1 MYLEYINYQNVGAV
15 HNLSIP
21 FSFNQDGSP
30 KPIIFV
36 GENGSGKSI
45 LLSNIVDA
53 FYEIANKAYINVSIH
68 DGMSTKFYKVISPI
82 QISPGR
88 DYMAAYLR
96 FSDSGQPIEYI
107 FKGGVKNWETY
118 NIEKFN
124 DSQLNTALK
133 WQKDEE
139 NHKQVTFQGQMIGD
153 TQKEDIERIFS
164 SNVIC
169 CFPPDRYEKP
179 NWLADSYHTISESEH
194 LGLGEKYQGKLYTPL
209 TVSSPVNDNLKWL
222 LDVIVDSRAEV
233 IQTGAQLDEKGHAI
247 TFNGQPLFNYGF
259 AQRFNQR
266 NLSPLLNAR
275 SNVEQI
281 LTDILGKEVC
291 FELNMRNVKTS
302 GRFRVVEKNSG
313 DVVIPTFDSLST
325 GQMALF
331 NLFVTII
338 RYADYN
344 DVNKSIILND
354 ISGIVV
360 IDEVELHLHS
370 NLLREILPKLIKR
383 FPKVQFIITSHSPL
397 FILGM
402 ENSFGSSGYEM
413 YQMPDGRKIDAEMFS
428 EFQKAYEYLTYTQK
442 YQSDIT
448 TRINNSICK
457 PLVVTEGKTD
467 WIHLKAAYA
476 HLRTIEDHRTL
487 FEGMDIEFLEF
498 TDDMGDTQLCSLCKS
513 TAKVKRNNAVIFIA
527 DADKPAVTKDLAA
540 AIPSTLDTTE
550 PVKPYRLHSKDACS
564 KTYSFILPVP
574 QHRELTPLVSI
585 EHYYTDGQINRE
597 VECNDGI
604 KRRLY
609 MGKEFDS
616 TGMGDGVRC
625 GKKSINKCGDGRID
639 IIDDDV
645 YEAKK
650 DCTTNIA
657 LSKIEFAQHIAKRT
671 APFESVDFPSFLPIF
686 EIIREILV
694 AEGLITEQ

>member
-21 FSFNQDGSP
+21 FSFNQNGNP

-53 FYEIANKAYINVSIH
+53 FYEIANKAYTNVSVH
-68 DGMSTKFYKVISPI
+68 DGVSTKFYKVISPI
-82 QISPGR
+82 QISPGN

-96 FSDSGQPIEYI
+96 FTDSGQPLEYI
-107 FKGGVKNWETY
+107 FKGGVKNWEAY
-118 NIEKFN
+118 NIEQFS
-124 DSQLNTALK
+124 DSPLNAALK

-139 NHKQVTFQGQMIGD
+139 NYKEVTFQS
-153 TQKEDIERIFS
+153 QKMDDSKKGDIESIFS

-169 CFPPDRYEKP
+169 YFPPDRYEKP
-179 NWLADSYHTISESEH
+179 NWLADSYHSISESEH
-194 LGLGEKYQGKLYTPL
+194 LGLGEKYNGNLYTPL
-209 TVSSPVNDNLKWL
+209 TVFGPVNDNLKWL

-233 IQTGAQLDEKGHAI
+233 IQTGLQVDDKGQTI
-247 TFNGQPLFNYGF
+247 LVNGKPLFNYGF
-259 AQRFNQR
+259 APRFNQG
-266 NLSPLLNAR
+266 NLLPLLNAR

-281 LTDILGKEVC
+281 LSDILGKQVC

-313 DVVIPTFDSLST
+313 KVVIPTFDSLST

-344 DVNKSIILND
+344 DVNKSIKLDD

-370 NLLREILPKLIKR
+370 NLQREILPKLIQR

-402 ENSFGSSGYEM
+402 EKSFGSSGYEL
-413 YQMPDGRKIDAEMFS
+413 YQMPDGRKIGAEMFS
-428 EFQKAYEYLTYTQK
+428 EFQKAYDYLASTQK

-448 TRINNSICK
+448 TRINALRSK

-467 WIHLKAAYA
+467 WIHLKAAYC
-476 HLRTIEDHRTL
+476 HLKTVEDHKAI

-498 TDDMGDTQLCSLCKS
+498 IDDMGDTQLCSLCKS
-513 TAKVKRNNAVIFIA
+513 TSKVKRDNAVIFIA
-527 DADKPAVTKDLAA
+527 DADKPTVTKDLAA
-540 AIPSTLDTTE
+540 IPPTADTTG
-550 PVKPYRLHSKDACS
+550 PVKHYRFHSTDGCS
-564 KTYSFILPVP
+564 KTYSFILPIP
-574 QHRELTPLVSI
+574 QHRELTPLISI
-585 EHYYTDGQINRE
+585 EHYYTDDQIKSE
-597 VECNDGI
+597 VECSDGI

-609 MGKEFDS
+609 IGREFDS

-625 GKKSINKCGDGRID
+625 GKKSSNKCGDGRID
-639 IIDDDV
+639 LIDDDV
-645 YEAKK
+645 YKAEKGSTA
-650 DCTTNIA
+650 NIA
-657 LSKIEFAQHIAKRT
+657 LPKIDFAEHIAKRN
-671 APFESVDFPSFLPIF
+671 APFENVDYESFIPIF